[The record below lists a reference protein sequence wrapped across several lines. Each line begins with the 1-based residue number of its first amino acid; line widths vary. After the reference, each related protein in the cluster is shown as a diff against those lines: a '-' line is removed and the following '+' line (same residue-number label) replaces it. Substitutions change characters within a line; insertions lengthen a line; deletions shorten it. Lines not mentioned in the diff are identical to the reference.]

1 MKNPS
6 ATLEWITLYHT
17 LSKNRETRSTNAL
30 IKRSWVIFTCLTA
43 RTIHI
48 ELAEDLSTHSFLLV
62 LKRLISRRHYVK
74 IKRSDNDTNFVVA
87 NNESNLCIK
96 QPDQIK
102 LHKFGNHQNI
112 EQIFNS
118 HESPW
123 MRGVWE
129 SLVKSVKTG
138 LKAIVKDIIYMYTL
152 FLYKQRF
159 FSTQSQCCL
168 NSSWIEL
175 QLLRVD

>member
-62 LKRLISRRHYVK
+62 LKRLISRRRYVK

-123 MRGVWE
+123 MRGV
-129 SLVKSVKTG
+129 
-138 LKAIVKDIIYMYTL
+138 
-152 FLYKQRF
+152 
-159 FSTQSQCCL
+159 
-168 NSSWIEL
+168 
-175 QLLRVD
+175 

>member
-30 IKRSWVIFTCLTA
+30 IKRSWVIFTCLSA

-48 ELAEDLSTHSFLLV
+48 ELAGDLSTHSFLLV
-62 LKRLISRRHYVK
+62 LKRLISRRRYVK

-152 FLYKQRF
+152 FL
-159 FSTQSQCCL
+159 
-168 NSSWIEL
+168 
-175 QLLRVD
+175 

>member
-62 LKRLISRRHYVK
+62 LKRLISRRRYVK

-152 FLYKQRF
+152 FL
-159 FSTQSQCCL
+159 
-168 NSSWIEL
+168 
-175 QLLRVD
+175 

>member
-1 MKNPS
+1 MKNHS

-30 IKRSWVIFTCLTA
+30 IKRSWVIFTCLTTRA
-43 RTIHI
+43 IHI
-48 ELAEDLSTHSFLLV
+48 ELAGDLSTHSFLLV
-62 LKRLISRRHYVK
+62 LKRLISRRRYVK

-152 FLYKQRF
+152 FL
-159 FSTQSQCCL
+159 
-168 NSSWIEL
+168 
-175 QLLRVD
+175 

>member
-48 ELAEDLSTHSFLLV
+48 ELAGDLSTHSFLLV
-62 LKRLISRRHYVK
+62 LKRLISRRRYVK

-152 FLYKQRF
+152 FL
-159 FSTQSQCCL
+159 
-168 NSSWIEL
+168 
-175 QLLRVD
+175 

>member
-48 ELAEDLSTHSFLLV
+48 ELAEGLSTHSFLLV
-62 LKRLISRRHYVK
+62 LKRLISRRRYVK

-87 NNESNLCIK
+87 NNESSLCIK

-152 FLYKQRF
+152 FL
-159 FSTQSQCCL
+159 
-168 NSSWIEL
+168 
-175 QLLRVD
+175 

>member
-48 ELAEDLSTHSFLLV
+48 ELAGDLSTHSFLLV
-62 LKRLISRRHYVK
+62 LKRLISRRRYVK

-123 MRGVWE
+123 MRGV
-129 SLVKSVKTG
+129 
-138 LKAIVKDIIYMYTL
+138 
-152 FLYKQRF
+152 
-159 FSTQSQCCL
+159 
-168 NSSWIEL
+168 
-175 QLLRVD
+175 

>member
-6 ATLEWITLYHT
+6 TTLEWITSYHT

-62 LKRLISRRHYVK
+62 LKRLISRRRYVK

-87 NNESNLCIK
+87 NNESKLCIK

-112 EQIFNS
+112 EQI
-118 HESPW
+118 
-123 MRGVWE
+123 
-129 SLVKSVKTG
+129 
-138 LKAIVKDIIYMYTL
+138 
-152 FLYKQRF
+152 
-159 FSTQSQCCL
+159 STHMK
-168 NSSWIEL
+168 
-175 QLLRVD
+175 VHG

>member
-6 ATLEWITLYHT
+6 ATLEWITSYHT

-48 ELAEDLSTHSFLLV
+48 ELAGDLSTHSFLLV
-62 LKRLISRRHYVK
+62 LKRLISRRRYVK

-152 FLYKQRF
+152 FL
-159 FSTQSQCCL
+159 
-168 NSSWIEL
+168 
-175 QLLRVD
+175 

>member
-62 LKRLISRRHYVK
+62 LKRLISRRRYVK

-102 LHKFGNHQNI
+102 LHKFSNHQNI

-152 FLYKQRF
+152 FL
-159 FSTQSQCCL
+159 
-168 NSSWIEL
+168 
-175 QLLRVD
+175 